1 MVAQYHI
8 LLLSVEGVLGY
19 ISDERNYKAAA

>member
-19 ISDERNYKAAA
+19 IGDKRSCGAAA

>member
-19 ISDERNYKAAA
+19 ISNKRSYRAAA